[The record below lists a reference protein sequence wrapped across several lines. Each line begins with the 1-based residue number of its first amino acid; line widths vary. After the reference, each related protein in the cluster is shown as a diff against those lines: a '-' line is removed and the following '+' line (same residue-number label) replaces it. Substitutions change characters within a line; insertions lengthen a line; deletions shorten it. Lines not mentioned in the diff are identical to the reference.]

1 MITMVTRIPTYRE
14 TRNNMPDRYVRP
26 PQPVE
31 AYQLTASSS
40 AAESIAAWCGGEVL
54 KETKPGDPTD
64 VSIRVKIPGLDGPLI
79 AVAREWVVRDDKTG
93 RFSVWSNEQFS
104 SEYQKVGIR

>member
-1 MITMVTRIPTYRE
+1 
-14 TRNNMPDRYVRP
+14 MPDRYVHP

-31 AYQLTASSS
+31 AYQLTESSRV
-40 AAESIAAWCGGEVL
+40 AESIAVWCGGEVL
-54 KETKPGDPTD
+54 KEPKPGDPTD

-93 RFSVWSNEQFS
+93 RFSVWSNERFS